1 MDKLE
6 QYLDQV
12 CRSLGGSR
20 SMRQHVRQ
28 ELAEHLRDA
37 AAQHRT
43 AGLSEEQALERALAD
58 FGGPDQVRS
67 ELEATHG
74 HSLMAVVIDKAM
86 EWKEKTM
93 KARWLWTS
101 WAHGMLGA
109 VIALEILFITFNVI
123 FIIPKFQKLMIDGII
138 DPSIVDEEG
147 IGWFV
152 NYLHTLS
159 TIAGQYTIWFIL
171 VPAVLWGLFEW
182 RVQSEHKVFMRLAAL
197 GTVATALLVVI
208 ILMGMALVV
217 SFTMG
222 VPGLGR
228 IARPWVMEQ
237 VSTID
242 TSINAVEQSLK
253 EKNWQALPEHVEQ
266 ARAAATRLTVG
277 PAPSALVR
285 ENANA
290 KIREMREQIRALSTP
305 LTSLQQAVREQDSK
319 KTEAALQDF
328 RDAFGPVRDAAQTMR
343 KP

>member
-1 MDKLE
+1 
-6 QYLDQV
+6 
-12 CRSLGGSR
+12 
-20 SMRQHVRQ
+20 MRQHVRQ

-37 AAQHRT
+37 VAEHRG

-74 HSLMAVVIDKAM
+74 HRLMAVVIDKAI

-93 KARWLWTS
+93 KAKWLWTS

-109 VIALEILFITFNVI
+109 VIGLEILFITFNVI
-123 FIIPKFQKLMIDGII
+123 FIIPKFQKLMLDGII
-138 DPSIVDEEG
+138 DPSIAEEEG

-159 TIAGQYTIWFIL
+159 EVAGGHTIWFII

-182 RVQSEHKVFMRLAAL
+182 RVTSEHKVFMRLAAL
-197 GTVATALLVVI
+197 GTVAVALLVVI
-208 ILMGMALVV
+208 VLMGMALVV

-222 VPGLGR
+222 APALGR
-228 IARPWVMEQ
+228 IARPWVAEQ

-242 TSINAVEQSLK
+242 TSVQALEESLK
-253 EKNWQALPEHVEQ
+253 QKNWQAMPEQAEQ
-266 ARAAATRLTVG
+266 ARAAAARLTVG

-285 ENANA
+285 DNDNA
-290 KIREMREQIRALSTP
+290 KIRNMREQLRGLSGHLVP
-305 LTSLQQAVREQDSK
+305 LQQAIREQDTK
-319 KTEAALQDF
+319 KTETALQEF
-328 RDAFGPVRDAAQTMR
+328 RDALAPVREAAKATGKQ
-343 KP
+343 